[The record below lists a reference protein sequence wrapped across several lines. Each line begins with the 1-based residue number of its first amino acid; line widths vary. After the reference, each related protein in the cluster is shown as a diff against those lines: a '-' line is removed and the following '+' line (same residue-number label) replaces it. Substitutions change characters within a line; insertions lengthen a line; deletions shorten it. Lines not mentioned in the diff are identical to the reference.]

1 MRRTLRIALA
11 GLGLLENSP
20 YGAAARR
27 ARAKV
32 LAISREDQ
40 RAPVDEALASM
51 FVIDAQS
58 PSEAAISLIPEAIA
72 ARRVV
77 RLHYT
82 SVDGETHTTR
92 DVEAMG
98 LLRGGDSWM
107 FVGWCRLR
115 EGIRGFHLGR
125 IRHLE
130 ITGEVFPNA
139 ILRCS
144 TQICRAGALGG
155 SGDATERQPRA
166 CRGAPT
172 FDETDAK
179 SAANRNG
186 ENRWTAERGRPVA
199 GLGLGDYSSDAICSG
214 LLVTRHTRFRRIAL
228 CWCRRGPPSRGAAV
242 LKPPARSSGSLVDPN
257 LLTASVN
264 CK

>member
-1 MRRTLRIALA
+1 MRRAERLYALVDLLRGSRRPWSAARLSEEFEVSKRTIERDIQSLQLAGVPIYADHGVSGGYSILREHSLPPLNLTVPESLAVLA
-11 GLGLLENSP
+11 GLGLLETSP

-40 RAPVDEALASM
+40 LAPVDEALASM

-58 PSEAAISLIPEAIA
+58 PSEAAVSLIPEAIA

-77 RLHYT
+77 RLDYT
-82 SVDGETHTTR
+82 SEDGETHTTR

-115 EGIRGFHLGR
+115 EGIRGFHLDR

-130 ITGEVFPNA
+130 MTDEVFP
-139 ILRCS
+139 
-144 TQICRAGALGG
+144 
-155 SGDATERQPRA
+155 ERDP
-166 CRGAPT
+166 
-172 FDETDAK
+172 
-179 SAANRNG
+179 
-186 ENRWTAERGRPVA
+186 
-199 GLGLGDYSSDAICSG
+199 
-214 LLVTRHTRFRRIAL
+214 
-228 CWCRRGPPSRGAAV
+228 AV
-242 LKPPARSSGSLVDPN
+242 LDADLSRWRTRRLG
-257 LLTASVN
+257 
-264 CK
+264 

>member
-1 MRRTLRIALA
+1 MRRAERLYALVDLLRGARRPLSAARLSEEFEVSKRTIERDVQSLQLAGVPIYADYGATGGYSILREHSLPPLNLTVPESLAVLA

-40 RAPVDEALASM
+40 LAPVDEALASM
-51 FVIDAQS
+51 FVIDSPS
-58 PSEAAISLIPEAIA
+58 PSEAAVSLIPEAIA

-77 RLHYT
+77 RLEYA
-82 SVDGETHTTR
+82 SEDGEAHTTR

-115 EGIRGFHLGR
+115 QGIRGFHLDR

-130 ITGEVFPNA
+130 MTGEVF
-139 ILRCS
+139 S
-144 TQICRAGALGG
+144 
-155 SGDATERQPRA
+155 ERDP
-166 CRGAPT
+166 
-172 FDETDAK
+172 
-179 SAANRNG
+179 
-186 ENRWTAERGRPVA
+186 
-199 GLGLGDYSSDAICSG
+199 
-214 LLVTRHTRFRRIAL
+214 
-228 CWCRRGPPSRGAAV
+228 AV
-242 LKPPARSSGSLVDPN
+242 LDEDLSRWRTRRLG
-257 LLTASVN
+257 
-264 CK
+264 